1 MSRDSESR
9 RAWIKNVAIIFLVV
23 LLLLTFFSN
32 TILNYT
38 LPEVSAQYAR
48 YGTITTSV
56 KLNGTVK
63 ANESYNV
70 QYEAEQAEAEN
81 GTVQSRK
88 VISVYVKEGDTVSV
102 DTPIISLQGGA
113 SEQLKAAQEEYDKL
127 KREYDLALL
136 EDTVTGLTSSKT
148 ISDAEQKIVDQ
159 KKALAELKEDY
170 NAVINGVDNTSVIEA
185 RIEALEEEIEDLT
198 DVVNAQ
204 KEKITEIEGKIK
216 TAEGMIEEDILSTL
230 TVTEKLAIAEDE
242 YTSIEASYNTLS
254 AEVKELKA
262 VLDKIQS
269 SSGDIDKA
277 NTLTNEIKT
286 LEESLDKLELERK
299 RYVEDYKR
307 QYDSSISSYEK
318 LEETYENA
326 KAEYYKYEKQYGDEI
341 DLLESYSLD
350 YQNKSTAYNR
360 LLNNKEAYESAV
372 EKYEDAK
379 LRYQTALSNKVDYD
393 SEQLLKAT
401 MDEREVAMNGAKV
414 DCPTPEEL
422 DRAKAEMNTAG
433 ELYSMVQGYAEAL
446 SSLQLDMEK
455 AEKAMNSYSQ
465 DSSDIT
471 IDSTTYNRKLEDYD
485 SQISDLERQISDAY
499 EKLDVIGLP
508 TVDDVV
514 DYTVTYD
521 LAEAQRKYDD
531 ANAELTEIT
540 KKYEEA
546 KTKVESLRKQSTA
559 EGTVSEYTLLLEKY
573 EADLDSLE
581 AQLKQKNKD
590 LEAKKKE
597 LSKTETPADPDDIL
611 KQIETAESTVKDLE
625 AQLEITKATET
636 KSDKTTEFEREDQLK
651 KLEELQAKIEE
662 YKNAP
667 ENTDVKAPIAGRV
680 VSVDV
685 VPGDTVTSGQTVAR
699 IEIADKGY
707 ICEVSMS
714 AEESRKVQVGAECSI
729 SNSWWYSDI
738 KATVSQIRSDAQSQG
753 KNRIVVITV
762 TGDSVYEGQSLSFTV
777 GDKNQ
782 SYDCVLPNSAIR
794 EDNDGKFVLTVT
806 SKKTPLG
813 VRYTAVRTNIEVIA
827 SDDTNSAVSG
837 LYGSEFVIT
846 NSTSPISD
854 RQQVR
859 LTDENG

>member
-9 RAWIKNVAIIFLVV
+9 RAWIKNTAIIFLVV

-70 QYEAEQAEAEN
+70 QYEADQAEAEN
-81 GTVQSRK
+81 GTIQSRK
-88 VISVYVKEGDTVSV
+88 VISVYVKEGDTVSI
-102 DTPIISLQGGA
+102 DSPIISLQGGA
-113 SEQLKAAQEEYDKL
+113 SDQLKAAQDEYDKL

-136 EDTVTGLTSSKT
+136 SDTVTGLTSSKT
-148 ISDAEQKIVDQ
+148 ISDAEQAVVNQ
-159 KKALAELKEDY
+159 KKTLAELKEDY
-170 NAVINGVDNTSVIEA
+170 NAVINGVDTTSVIEA
-185 RIEALEEEIEDLT
+185 RIEALEDEIEDLNDT
-198 DVVNAQ
+198 IAVH
-204 KEKITEIEGKIK
+204 KEKITEMEGKIK

-230 TVTEKLAIAEDE
+230 TVAEKLAIAEDE
-242 YTSIEASYNTLS
+242 YSSIETSYNTLS
-254 AEVKELKA
+254 AEAKELKA
-262 VLDKIQS
+262 TLDKIQS

-299 RYVEDYKR
+299 RYKEDYWNSDAS
-307 QYDSSISSYEK
+307 YDTYVEARDDYNDFVMEHSGMISQIQTWTAEYEAGKTTIEEYDALQTKISNAKSSLNSATTEEERNHWQAIIAGAEAELKNYSDIETIRTENNTLEEK
-318 LEETYENA
+318 LTMA
-326 KAEYYKYEKQYGDEI
+326 KGYSERLTELQEKMDAA
-341 DLLESYSLD
+341 
-350 YQNKSTAYNR
+350 K
-360 LLNNKEAYESAV
+360 KAYE
-372 EKYEDAK
+372 
-379 LRYQTALSNKVDYD
+379 T
-393 SEQLLKAT
+393 
-401 MDEREVAMNGAKV
+401 
-414 DCPTPEEL
+414 
-422 DRAKAEMNTAG
+422 
-433 ELYSMVQGYAEAL
+433 
-446 SSLQLDMEK
+446 SS
-455 AEKAMNSYSQ
+455 S
-465 DSSDIT
+465 T
-471 IDSTTYNRKLEDYD
+471 DSTTYNRKLEDYD
-485 SQISDLERQISDAY
+485 DQIAALERQISDAY

-521 LAEAQRKYDD
+521 LAEAQRKYDE
-531 ANAELTEIT
+531 ANTELTDVT

-546 KTKVESLRKQSTA
+546 KTKVESLRKQNNAT
-559 EGTVSEYTLLLEKY
+559 GVVSEYTLLLEKY
-573 EADLDSLE
+573 EADLDTLE
-581 AQLKQKNKD
+581 SQLKQKNKE
-590 LEAKKKE
+590 LEAKQKE
-597 LSKTETPADPDDIL
+597 LSKAETPADPDEIL
-611 KQIETAESTVKDLE
+611 KQIETAEASVKDLE
-625 AQLEITKATET
+625 AKLEITKATENQ
-636 KSDKTTEFEREDQLK
+636 SDKSTEFERADQLK

-714 AEESRKVQVGAECSI
+714 ADEARKIQVGAECTI

-738 KATVSQIRSDAQSQG
+738 SATVSQIRSDAQSQG

-813 VRYTAVRTNIEVIA
+813 VRYTATRTNIEVIA

-846 NSTSPISD
+846 TSTSPISD